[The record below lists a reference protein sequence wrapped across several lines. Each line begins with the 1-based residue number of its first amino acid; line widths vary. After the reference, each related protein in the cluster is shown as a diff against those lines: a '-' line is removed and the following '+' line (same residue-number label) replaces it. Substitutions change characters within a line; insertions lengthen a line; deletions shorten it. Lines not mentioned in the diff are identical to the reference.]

1 MVKNY
6 HFNGWRSRVTQ
17 AGVFLYHHPDSQA
30 AVRQGQGLEELASLC
45 SAISLS
51 RMAGATRILKPI
63 QGGWCQSFHLLPL
76 RQLSRADQRR
86 EG

>member
-1 MVKNY
+1 MDGGVESLRQVSSCTTTLIPRRLSGRVK
-6 HFNGWRSRVTQ
+6 
-17 AGVFLYHHPDSQA
+17 A
-30 AVRQGQGLEELASLC
+30 LEELASLC